1 LQTPA
6 KDNAKTFS
14 QLVCDCRQIS
24 YLFNTAQCRKTAPA
38 QSSIL

>member
-14 QLVCDCRQIS
+14 QLVCDCR
-24 YLFNTAQCRKTAPA
+24 
-38 QSSIL
+38 